1 MRLDF
6 NILWVE
12 DQPTKVNSQR
22 ESIER
27 KMRNEGFKLQTEFVS
42 SVEDVEKHLGDS
54 VFRDHVDLVLMDYE
68 LAGAANGGDGLEVV
82 REKCP
87 FKDIVFYS
95 AKVPTE
101 LKKIVADNEI
111 SGVFCT
117 HRNDLPDTVLG
128 VFGVLVKK
136 VLDIDHSRGIVMG
149 ATSEIDDFIV
159 RAIEAVYLRC
169 DEAGK
174 ARFLDIIKADIGKI
188 RATFEED
195 CMKLEALTD
204 IAELKSCHRVY
215 SSIKRLI
222 LLRKILKET
231 GRKDVDLAALV
242 EYEQTSSKR
251 NILAHVTVARNGFS
265 RRIFDNKGNELTI
278 EVMRELRVE
287 LLRHHELF
295 EDILHLLSA
304 EDSGSSE

>member
-12 DQPTKVNSQR
+12 DQPTQVKSQR

-42 SVEDVEKHLGDS
+42 SVEEAENHLGDS

-68 LAGAANGGDGLEVV
+68 LAGAANGGEGLEVV
-82 REKCP
+82 REQCP

-95 AKVPTE
+95 AKVPTA

-117 HRNDLPDTVLG
+117 HRNDLTDTVLG

-149 ATSEIDDFIV
+149 ATSEIDDFII
-159 RAIEAVYLRC
+159 RSIEAVFLRC
-169 DEAGK
+169 DKEK
-174 ARFLDIIKADIGKI
+174 RARFLEIIKADVGKI
-188 RATFEED
+188 RATFEND
-195 CMKLEALTD
+195 CAKLEALTD
-204 IAELKSCHRVY
+204 IAELKSLHRVY

-222 LLRKILKET
+222 LLRKILKES
-231 GRKDVDLAALV
+231 GRKDVDLAAMID
-242 EYEQTSSKR
+242 YEQTSPKR
-251 NILAHVTVARNGFS
+251 NILAHVTVERNGFS
-265 RRIFDNKGNELTI
+265 RRIYDNKGNELTVD
-278 EVMRELRVE
+278 VMRELRVE
-287 LLRHHELF
+287 LLQHHELF
-295 EDILHLLSA
+295 EEIVQVLSN
-304 EDSGSSE
+304 EDPGGS

>member
-12 DQPTKVNSQR
+12 DQPNQVNSQR

-27 KMRNEGFKLQTEFVS
+27 KMRNEGFKLQTKFVG
-42 SVEDVEKHLGDS
+42 SVEDAENHLGDS

-68 LAGAANGGDGLEVV
+68 LAGTANGGEGLEVV
-82 REKCP
+82 RERCP

-159 RAIEAVYLRC
+159 RAIEAVFSKF
-169 DEAGK
+169 DEAAK
-174 ARFLDIIKADIGKI
+174 SRALEIIKTDVRKI

-195 CMKLEALTD
+195 CAKLEALTD
-204 IAELKSCHRVY
+204 ISELKSCHRAY
-215 SSIKRLI
+215 TSIKRLI
-222 LLRKILKET
+222 LLRKMLKQS
-231 GRKDVDLAALV
+231 GRGDIDLAAMLQ
-242 EYEQTSSKR
+242 YEQTSPKR

-265 RRIFDNKGNELTI
+265 RQIFDNKGIELTI
-278 EVMRELRVE
+278 ESMRELRVE
-287 LLRHHELF
+287 LLNHHELF
-295 EDILHLLSA
+295 EGILRTLS
-304 EDSGSSE
+304 EGDSNEST

>member
-12 DQPTKVNSQR
+12 DQPTQVKSQR

-42 SVEDVEKHLGDS
+42 SVEEAENHLGDG

-68 LAGAANGGDGLEVV
+68 LAGSANGGDGLEVV

-101 LKKIVADNEI
+101 LKKIVAENEI

-117 HRNDLPDTVLG
+117 HRNDLTDTVLG

-149 ATSEIDDFIV
+149 ATSEIDDFIT
-159 RAIEAVYLRC
+159 RAIEAVFLRS
-169 DEAGK
+169 DQAGREK
-174 ARFLDIIKADIGKI
+174 LYEIIKTDVEKI
-188 RATFEED
+188 RSTFEED
-195 CMKLEALTD
+195 CAKLEALTD
-204 IAELKSCHRVY
+204 ITELKSFHRVY

-222 LLRKILKET
+222 LLRKILKYS
-231 GRKDVDLAALV
+231 GRKDVDLAAMID
-242 EYEQTSSKR
+242 YEQTSPKR
-251 NILAHVTVARNGFS
+251 NILAHVTVERNGFS

-278 EVMRELRVE
+278 EGMRELRVE

-295 EDILHLLSA
+295 EDIVQILSA
-304 EDSGSSE
+304 EDVASSE

>member
-12 DQPTKVNSQR
+12 DQPNQVNSQR

-27 KMRNEGFKLQTEFVS
+27 KMRSEGFKLQTEFVS
-42 SVEDVEKHLGDS
+42 SVEEAGSHLGDS

-68 LAGAANGGDGLEVV
+68 LAGAANGGEGLEIV
-82 REKCP
+82 RESCP

-159 RAIEAVYLRC
+159 RAIEAVYSRC
-169 DEAGK
+169 DDATRTRMLE
-174 ARFLDIIKADIGKI
+174 IIKADVEKI
-188 RATFEED
+188 RRTFEED
-195 CMKLEALTD
+195 CAKLEALTD

-222 LLRKILKET
+222 LLRKVLKES
-231 GRKDVDLAALV
+231 GREDLDLAAMLD
-242 EYEQTSSKR
+242 YEQTSPKR
-251 NILAHVTVARNGFS
+251 NILAHVTVVRNGFS
-265 RRIFDNKGNELTI
+265 RQIFDNKGAELTVEI
-278 EVMRELRVE
+278 MRKLRVE

-295 EDILHLLSA
+295 EGILQVLSVEDA
-304 EDSGSSE
+304 ENSE

>member
-12 DQPTKVNSQR
+12 DQPNQVESQR

-27 KMRNEGFKLQTEFVS
+27 KMRGEGFKLQTKFAS
-42 SVEDVEKHLGDS
+42 SVEDAEIHLGDS

-68 LAGAANGGDGLEVV
+68 LAGDSNGGEGLEVV
-82 REKCP
+82 RERCP

-159 RAIEAVYLRC
+159 RAIEAIVSEGDAATKTRAL
-169 DEAGK
+169 E
-174 ARFLDIIKADIGKI
+174 IIKEDVAKI

-195 CMKLEALTD
+195 CAKLEALTD
-204 IAELKSCHRVY
+204 ITELKSCHRVY
-215 SSIKRLI
+215 TSIKRLI
-222 LLRKILKET
+222 LLRKLLKQS
-231 GRKDVDLAALV
+231 GRKDIDLAAMI

-251 NILAHVTVARNGFS
+251 NILAHVTVVRNGFS
-265 RRIFDNKGNELTI
+265 RQIFDRKGAELT
-278 EVMRELRVE
+278 VDSMRELRAE
-287 LLRHHELF
+287 LLRFHELF
-295 EDILHLLSA
+295 DGILRGLL
-304 EDSGSSE
+304 EVSSKETT

>member
-12 DQPTKVNSQR
+12 DQPTQVKSQR

-42 SVEDVEKHLGDS
+42 SVEEAENHLGDG

-68 LAGAANGGDGLEVV
+68 LAGSANGGDGLEVV

-101 LKKIVADNEI
+101 LKKIVAENEI

-117 HRNDLPDTVLG
+117 HRNDLTDTVLG

-149 ATSEIDDFIV
+149 ATSEIDDFIT
-159 RAIEAVYLRC
+159 RAIEAVFLRS
-169 DEAGK
+169 DQAGREK
-174 ARFLDIIKADIGKI
+174 LYEIIKTDVEKI
-188 RATFEED
+188 RSTFEED
-195 CMKLEALTD
+195 CAKLEALTD
-204 IAELKSCHRVY
+204 ITELKSFHRVY

-222 LLRKILKET
+222 LLRKILKYS
-231 GRKDVDLAALV
+231 GRKDVDLAAMID
-242 EYEQTSSKR
+242 YEQTSPKR
-251 NILAHVTVARNGFS
+251 NILAHVTVERNGFS

-278 EVMRELRVE
+278 EGMRELRVD

-295 EDILHLLSA
+295 EDIVQILSA
-304 EDSGSSE
+304 EDVASSE